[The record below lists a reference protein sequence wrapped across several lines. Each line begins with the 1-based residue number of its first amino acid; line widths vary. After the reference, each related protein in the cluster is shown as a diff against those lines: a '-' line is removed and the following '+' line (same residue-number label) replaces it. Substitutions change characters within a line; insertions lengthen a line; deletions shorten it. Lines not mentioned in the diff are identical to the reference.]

1 MTQSSAKVDTS
12 IDIKEMLEAAVHF
25 GHKTQKWNPKMKK
38 FIYTT
43 KNGIHIFDL
52 EKSKVCLE
60 KALDFVKKSA
70 SSGKTILFV
79 STKPQSA
86 HLVVEAAEACRMPYV
101 IHKWMGGLLTNFST
115 IKQRIRYLKNLK
127 DQEKAGDFEKY
138 TKKEAS
144 ELRKTIEK
152 LESALGGVRDLDAL
166 PDAVFVVDTLR
177 DRIAVNEA
185 HKMKI
190 PVIGIVDSNSDPDG
204 VTYPI
209 PGNDDAV
216 KSLTYLIQ
224 KVKYGIL
231 EGKGTR

>member
-1 MTQSSAKVDTS
+1 MSQPSEKVDS
-12 IDIKEMLEAAVHF
+12 KVDIKDMLEAAVHF

-38 FIYTT
+38 YIYTS

-52 EKSKVCLE
+52 EKTKANLE
-60 KALDFVKKSA
+60 KALDFVKKA
-70 SSGKTILFV
+70 SSNNKTILFV

-86 HLVVEAAEACRMPYV
+86 HLVVEAAEACHMPYV
-101 IHKWMGGLLTNFST
+101 IHKWMGGLLTNFTT
-115 IKQRIRYLKNLK
+115 IKQRIRYLKSLK
-127 DQEKAGDFEKY
+127 DQEKSGEFEKY

-144 ELRKTIEK
+144 ELRKTIDK
-152 LESALGGVRDLDAL
+152 LESALGGVSSLDAL

-185 HKMKI
+185 NKMKI

-204 VTYPI
+204 VNYTI

-224 KVKYGIL
+224 KVKCGIL